1 LPEYIYY
8 YSKIKPII
16 IYCMIKNKELYMT
29 SYDEIIKDKFNE
41 LLDCSLHTLSTVDK
55 ISITLAFE
63 IASDIYRNDTTK
75 DGKPFILYNL
85 DIAIIAMKEIGLG
98 PTSAIC
104 SLLHGINKKTD
115 YTIDKIRNDFGEHV
129 AEIITGFD
137 TISELRTERISFQ
150 SETFRKLFLS
160 MVNDMR
166 VILIRLAHRLNDIR
180 NLNLLDNKR
189 EQVIDEI
196 KHLYTPIAH
205 RLGLY
210 KVKSE
215 FEERVMKFEQ
225 ADIYNKISNKIQQT
239 KAKREVYIQ
248 DFIRPIE
255 KELHTQKYNFEIKWR
270 TKSVPS
276 IWAKMT
282 KQNVPFEEVY
292 DLFAVRIV
300 IVSKPKKDKEDCWKV
315 YSQITNI
322 YSPNPKRLRDWI
334 STPKASG
341 YESLHTTVMGPNNK
355 WIEVQIRTANMDN
368 NAEKGQA
375 AHWHY
380 KGVMKKKNTEDWL
393 SQIRDILE
401 NPDQIFHD
409 LSYKSNGSKKQESVF
424 VFTPKGDLKQL
435 PVGATILDFAFGIHT
450 DIGAKCRG
458 AKVNNRVVPI
468 RYVLKNGDKV
478 DILTS
483 SNQVPKLDWLSFVTT
498 EKARTRIKRHIK
510 EEKYKETDIG
520 KSLFFR
526 KLKNWKIKSN
536 DDLINYLVKH
546 YKLDSSIDLFYLIAS
561 EKIELQEV
569 KKLLLKYVGTSANN
583 KIKDT
588 AENGNEQ
595 KSKTEVVATKQTDND
610 DVLYI
615 GENLKNIDYRMA
627 KCCNPIPGDNVFGF
641 ITIQGGI
648 TIHRNNC
655 PNASRLKGK
664 YEYRVLE
671 IKWMTSDEN
680 HFSIANLRITGAD
693 ELGIVGSITK
703 VITDDLRVNMQSV
716 NFQTMGKKF
725 VGKVSV
731 SIKNNEHLQQLIHK
745 INKVIGVDKVIRI
758 K

>member
-1 LPEYIYY
+1 
-8 YSKIKPII
+8 
-16 IYCMIKNKELYMT
+16 MA
-29 SYDEIIKDKFNE
+29 SYDDIIKKKLDE
-41 LLDCSLHTLSTVDK
+41 LLDCSLYTLSTVDK
-55 ISITLAFE
+55 ISINLAFK
-63 IASDIYRNDTTK
+63 IASDIYRNDETK
-75 DGKPFILYNL
+75 DGQPFIIYNL
-85 DIAIIAMKEIGLG
+85 DIAIISMKEIGLG
-98 PTSAIC
+98 PTAAIC

-115 YTIDKIRNDFGEHV
+115 YTLEKIKNDFGEHV
-129 AEIITGFD
+129 AEIVSGFD
-137 TISELRTERISFQ
+137 VVSELRTERISFQ
-150 SETFRKLFLS
+150 SETFRTLFLS
-160 MVNDMR
+160 MVDDMR

-180 NLNLLDNKR
+180 HFDLLDNKR
-189 EQVIDEI
+189 DQIIDEI
-196 KHLYTPIAH
+196 KYLYIPIAH

-225 ADIYNKISNKIQQT
+225 PDIYNEIINKIKET

-255 KELHTQKYNFEIKWR
+255 RELHAHHFKFEIKWR

-276 IWAKMT
+276 IWAKMI
-282 KQNVPFEEVY
+282 KQNVLFEEVY

-300 IVSKPKKDKEDCWKV
+300 IDGKPNNAKEDCWRV

-341 YESLHTTVMGPNNK
+341 YESLHTTVMGPNDK
-355 WIEVQIRTANMDN
+355 WIEVQIRTVAMDDG
-368 NAEKGQA
+368 AEKGQA
-375 AHWHY
+375 AHWRY

-393 SQIRDILE
+393 SQVRDVLE
-401 NPDQIFHD
+401 NPNQIFHD
-409 LSYKSNGSKKQESVF
+409 KSYKSNGGKKQESVF

-435 PVGATILDFAFGIHT
+435 PVGSTILDFAFGIHT

-483 SNQVPKLDWLSFVTT
+483 SNQIPKLDWLSFVTT
-498 EKARTRIKRHIK
+498 EKARARIKRLIK
-510 EEKYKETDIG
+510 EEKYKEADIG
-520 KSLFFR
+520 KSLLFR
-526 KLKNWKIKSN
+526 KMKNWKIKSN
-536 DDLINYLVKH
+536 DDLINLLTKH
-546 YKLDSSIDLFYLIAS
+546 FKLDSSIDLFYLIAT
-561 EKIELQEV
+561 EKIELTQI
-569 KKLLLKYVGTSANN
+569 KKLLLKYDSSANSKTKEASSVN
-583 KIKDT
+583 NQK
-588 AENGNEQ
+588 N
-595 KSKTEVVATKQTDND
+595 KSKGIDNGDNPD

-615 GENLKNIDYRMA
+615 GDNLKNIDYRMA
-627 KCCNPIPGDNVFGF
+627 KCCSPIPGDKVFGF
-641 ITIQGGI
+641 ITTHGGI

-655 PNASRLKGK
+655 PNAKRLREK

-671 IKWMTSDEN
+671 IKWVTSGEDYY
-680 HFSIANLRITGAD
+680 SVANLRITGTD
-693 ELGIVGSITK
+693 ELGMLGSITK
-703 VITDDLRVNMQSV
+703 VIADDLRVNMQSV

-731 SIKNNEHLQQLIHK
+731 SIKNNEHLDQLMHK
-745 INKVIGVDKVIRI
+745 IGKVNGVEKVLRV

>member
-115 YTIDKIRNDFGEHV
+115 YTIDKIRNDFGKHV

>member
-1 LPEYIYY
+1 
-8 YSKIKPII
+8 
-16 IYCMIKNKELYMT
+16 MIKNKELYMT

>member
-1 LPEYIYY
+1 
-8 YSKIKPII
+8 
-16 IYCMIKNKELYMT
+16 MT
-29 SYDEIIKDKFNE
+29 SHDKTIKEKYNE
-41 LLDCSLHTLSTVDK
+41 LLECSLYTLSTVDK
-55 ISITLAFE
+55 ISINLAFE
-63 IASDIYRNDTTK
+63 IASDIYRNDFTK

-104 SLLHGINKKTD
+104 SLLHGINKKSS
-115 YTIDKIRNDFGEHV
+115 YTIEKISNDFGEHV
-129 AEIITGFD
+129 AEIISGFD

-160 MVNDMR
+160 MVDDMR

-180 NLNLLDNKR
+180 NLNLLDDKTQQIINEVKY
-189 EQVIDEI
+189 
-196 KHLYTPIAH
+196 LYTPIAH

-225 ADIYNKISNKIQQT
+225 PDIFDEISNKIQET

-255 KELHTQKYNFEIKWR
+255 KELHAQKLKFEIKWR

-282 KQNVPFEEVY
+282 KQNVPFEEVF

-300 IVSKPKKDKEDCWKV
+300 INSKQKKEKEVCWKV

-341 YESLHTTVMGPNNK
+341 YESLHTTVMGPNKK
-355 WIEVQIRTANMDN
+355 WIEVQIRTVRMDEE
-368 NAEKGQA
+368 AEKGQA
-375 AHWHY
+375 AHWRY
-380 KGVMKKKNTEDWL
+380 KSVMKKKNTDDWI
-393 SQIRDILE
+393 SQVRDILE
-401 NPDQIFHD
+401 NPNQIFHD
-409 LSYKSNGSKKQESVF
+409 QSYKSNGNKKHESVF
-424 VFTPKGDLKQL
+424 VFTPKGDLIQL

-450 DIGAKCRG
+450 DVGAKCRG
-458 AKVNNRVVPI
+458 AKVNNKVVPI
-468 RYVLKNGDKV
+468 RYILKNGDKV

-483 SNQVPKLDWLSFVTT
+483 NNQIPKLDWLSFVTT
-498 EKARTRIKRHIK
+498 EKARSRIKRHIK
-510 EEKYKETDIG
+510 EEKFKEADIG
-520 KSLFFR
+520 KSLLFR

-546 YKLDSSIDLFYLIAS
+546 YKLDSGIDLFHLIAT
-561 EKIELQEV
+561 EKIELQDI
-569 KKLLLKYVGTSANN
+569 KKLLLKYVDASANN
-583 KIKDT
+583 KPKDDNT
-588 AENGNEQ
+588 ENSSESKN
-595 KSKTEVVATKQTDND
+595 KSSNGVNKQSDNG

-615 GENLKNIDYRMA
+615 GKNLKNIDYRMA
-627 KCCNPIPGDNVFGF
+627 KCCSPIPGDNVFGF
-641 ITIQGGI
+641 ITTQGGI

-655 PNASRLKGK
+655 PNAKRLKEK

-680 HFSIANLRITGAD
+680 HFSVANLRITGID

-703 VITDDLRVNMQSV
+703 VIADDLRVNMQSL

-731 SIKNNEHLQQLIHK
+731 SIKNNEHLQQLSHK
-745 INKVIGVDKVIRI
+745 INKINGVDKVVRV

>member
-1 LPEYIYY
+1 MPEYIYY

-137 TISELRTERISFQ
+137 TISELRTERISYQ